1 MATQYYNHKIHH
13 STGHAPVKQ
22 HLGIERRHPGILAPP
37 PGQEAA
43 PLNYSDMDNYN
54 KEMDKVAQWVRGKL
68 ILRQA
73 EQAQQVGRYYKQ
85 FNLKLQPG

>member
-1 MATQYYNHKIHH
+1 M
-13 STGHAPVKQ
+13 
-22 HLGIERRHPGILAPP
+22 R

-43 PLNYSDMDNYN
+43 PLNYSVMDNYN